1 MCQNGH
7 MRRKGTNEQFAARR
21 ARGLALLAEGKTSK
35 EVAEILEV
43 TKRSVD
49 RWQAEA
55 KKPGK
60 KKATRPVGRP
70 RKLSAKQMKR
80 LEKALDQG
88 AYAFGYAGDYWTLDR
103 IAQVIWQLFRVRYE
117 TSAVWH
123 VMQRMGW
130 SSQRPQRRPLHRTEE
145 AIEQWKEEELPRI
158 KKVSPVGRYPRSGR

>member
-1 MCQNGH
+1 
-7 MRRKGTNEQFAARR
+7 MRRKGTNDQLAERR
-21 ARGLALLAEGKTSK
+21 VRGLALLAEGKTAK

-49 RWQAEA
+49 RWQADA
-55 KKPGK
+55 KKRK
-60 KKATRPVGRP
+60 KQKAGRSPGRP
-70 RKLSAKQMKR
+70 RKLSAKQTKR
-80 LEKALDQG
+80 LEKALDKG

-103 IAQVIWQLFRVRYE
+103 IVQVIWQLFGVRYE

-130 SSQRPQRRPLHRTEE
+130 SNQRPQRRPLHRNEE
-145 AIEQWKEEELPRI
+145 AIAQWKKEELPRI

>member
-1 MCQNGH
+1 
-7 MRRKGTNEQFAARR
+7 MRRKGTNEQLAERR

-49 RWQAEA
+49 RWQADA
-55 KKPGK
+55 KNLKK

-70 RKLSAKQMKR
+70 RKLSAKQMKH
-80 LEKALDQG
+80 LEKALDKG

-130 SSQRPQRRPLHRTEE
+130 SSQRPQRQPLHRNEE
-145 AIEQWKEEELPRI
+145 PIEQWKEEELPRV
-158 KKVSPVGRYPRSGR
+158 KKVSPVGRYPRSGG